1 MLASTV
7 MLKKN
12 DVMIIF
18 DRYYD
23 YSIKSVTRENR
34 NVIQSSKR
42 VKITLTGPA
51 HDKNVVLANKDNKIQ
66 LIRIFVESLKTLQ
79 LQGRESERK
88 LIVTGLDPI
97 PFEVCRGNVR
107 DRLDLKNLQEE
118 ADTIIVA
125 QILLMVNEGYR
136 QIQVICEDTDVFVI
150 LLHHYRKQQL
160 SEKVPPVDV
169 LLQYPPSAQTAIS
182 ILLSGCDTVPQLFG
196 IGKKKVI
203 KLLKGQDNN
212 ANGIEQLGNIDP
224 DIPWDN
230 TERGCISFICGLYGN
245 SGNKTLAEM
254 RYSKWVEKSKS
265 NTMTSVKD
273 LEKFPPTVEAARLN
287 IKRAYY
293 QASIWTNLSL
303 DIVPLDVEQFGWVK
317 DSTNK
322 TVDPVFLDSTTL
334 IAPDSLLKVTFCG
347 CCSQNPCSSL
357 RCSCKQANVTCGELC
372 KCKGECCN
380 GSAPQEVHN
389 DDLAVVDEVTTV
401 VTKIMMKMDIH

>member
-1 MLASTV
+1 

-12 DVMIIF
+12 DVTIIF

-23 YSIKSVTRENR
+23 YSIKSVTREKR

-66 LIRIFVESLKTLQ
+66 LIRILVESLKTLQ
-79 LQGRESERK
+79 LQRRESERK

-125 QILLMVNEGYR
+125 QMLSMVNEGYR
-136 QIQVICEDTDVFVI
+136 QIQVICKDTDVFVI
-150 LLHHYRKQQL
+150 LLHHYCQQQL
-160 SEKVPPVDV
+160 SEKVPTVDV
-169 LLQYPPSAQTAIS
+169 LMQYPPSAQTAIS
-182 ILLSGCDTVPQLFG
+182 IPTTTESLPSTVVSSVLAAHVLSGCDTVSQLFG

-230 TERGCISFICGLYGN
+230 TERGWHKLHLWAVWKQWQQNAGRD
-245 SGNKTLAEM
+245 A
-254 RYSKWVEKSKS
+254 
-265 NTMTSVKD
+265 
-273 LEKFPPTVEAARLN
+273 
-287 IKRAYY
+287 
-293 QASIWTNLSL
+293 
-303 DIVPLDVEQFGWVK
+303 
-317 DSTNK
+317 
-322 TVDPVFLDSTTL
+322 
-334 IAPDSLLKVTFCG
+334 LLKVG
-347 CCSQNPCSSL
+347 
-357 RCSCKQANVTCGELC
+357 GE
-372 KCKGECCN
+372 E
-380 GSAPQEVHN
+380 
-389 DDLAVVDEVTTV
+389 
-401 VTKIMMKMDIH
+401 